1 MFTNKNTKN
10 ALVSSVLALVL
21 CVAMLV
27 GTTFAW
33 FTDTATS
40 GVNTI
45 QSGTLDIALV
55 DASGASLEG
64 TTLDFVATDGRS
76 DILWEPGCTYNTEE
90 FYIKNNGNLKLKFK
104 MAVTGAKGDTQLL
117 DVINFTAKADASWF
131 KFNTGAVSIG
141 TSGEF
146 DLLAGYEVNTYFYG
160 TKLFTE
166 YVLEPGAVVG
176 PIAVTGHM
184 DETAGNIYQGLTLEG
199 LAITLSATQA
209 TGEEDSFNGTYD
221 ENAQYAGT
229 GVGSIVGNETA
240 ATISVM
246 DGDVKVGTAVVPKAA
261 IAANNSVKID
271 IDDTVYNGNIEI
283 EAGLDKKSFEVTVT
297 GLVDNNTELIKVQ
310 LFLGEGYDPATVK
323 LYHYDEEI
331 ACTYNPSTG
340 WVTFETATFS
350 PFTIVYDAGSEY
362 VPPVADESKLPTATV
377 VNSPEYENTD
387 LAWGSYGSWS
397 PTQGLEANLEKAY
410 TFSCNETL
418 AEAALNPY
426 ANWYCDFYVKL
437 DKDLGENEI
446 FLGGNYGSFGWVG
459 FHNGAL
465 ELPANT
471 EIPLLGS
478 VTQNPWTYLDVVQNV
493 GTFIC
498 GVGDVDNALSGATF
512 TVMLRLTNPENAND
526 YVNAAEINYTFN

>member
-1 MFTNKNTKN
+1 MFTKNNTKR
-10 ALVSSVLALVL
+10 ALVSSALALVL

-33 FTDTATS
+33 FTDSATA

-45 QSGTLDIALV
+45 QSGTLDLALV
-55 DASGASLEG
+55 DANGDSLEG
-64 TTLDFVATDGRS
+64 TTLDFVAFDGRS

-104 MAVTGAKGDTQLL
+104 MDVTGAKGDTQLL
-117 DVINFTAKADASWF
+117 DVIDFTAKADASWF

-146 DLLAGYEVNTYFYG
+146 DMLEGYEVDTYFYG

-166 YVLEPGAVVG
+166 YVLEPGATVG

-184 DETAGNIYQGLTLEG
+184 DETAGNIYQGLALEG
-199 LAITLSATQA
+199 LAITLTATQA
-209 TGEEDSFNGTYD
+209 TGEEDSFNGNYD

-229 GVGSIVGNETA
+229 GVGSLATGETA
-240 ATISVM
+240 VEIEVI
-246 DGDVKVGTAVVPKAA
+246 DNDVKLGTAVVPAAA
-261 IAANNSVKID
+261 IAANNSIKID
-271 IDDTVYNGNIEI
+271 IDDTVYEGNIQI
-283 EAGLDKKSFEVTVT
+283 TAGLEKKSYEVTVE
-297 GLVDNNTELIKVQ
+297 GLVDNNTEELTLK
-310 LFLGEGYDPATVK
+310 LFLGEDYDPATVK

-331 ACTYNPSTG
+331 PCSYNPLTG
-340 WVTFETATFS
+340 WVTFKSATFS

-362 VPPVADESKLPTATV
+362 VPPVADESKFPTATV

-397 PTQGLEANLEKAY
+397 PTKGLEANLEKAY

-418 AEAALNPY
+418 AEASLNPY
-426 ANWYCDFYVKL
+426 ANWECDFFVKL
-437 DKDLGENEI
+437 NRDLAPDQI

-459 FHNGAL
+459 FHNGSL
-465 ELPANT
+465 EIPANT
-471 EIPLLGS
+471 EVALLGS
-478 VTQNPWTYLDVVQNV
+478 VTNNPWTYLDVVQNV

-498 GVGDVDNALSGATF
+498 GVGDVDDALSGATF
-512 TVMLRLTNPENAND
+512 TVTLRLTNPENEND
-526 YVNAAEINYTFN
+526 FVDAAVINYTFN